1 MAGFKQ
7 TWENNVLNAV
17 FRNISFT
24 LPATVY
30 VGLYTAAP
38 SDTAEGTEVSGGAY
52 ARQSVTFGAP
62 SGNPAQISNSA
73 SVTFPTATANW
84 GTITHVALH
93 SASTGTGNQIVW
105 AALTTSKAINTDDQA
120 VFNTGSLVVQ
130 LD

>member
-105 AALTTSKAINTDDQA
+105 TALTTSKAINTDDQA